1 MFLYYNMNNYSDSNL
16 DSDSDEYVD
25 LSTCVEDN
33 LKHIFQFHLIN
44 EKLIIKYIGKSTD
57 TPDIIIMEN
66 FGSKSNMS
74 LYNCVYSQDELESI
88 KNVESINKNKEEI
101 INETNHE
108 DIDVTKNLKLFFP
121 IVKLVIKNDL
131 ENYIISSIV
140 IKLNQEILYDQEIK
154 EWELYWI
161 ENSSLNKEFFKSKKL
176 EKNINPSN
184 ILENIIKLTV

>member
-1 MFLYYNMNNYSDSNL
+1 MNNYSDSNL